1 MSRLSDAA
9 FDWLQRNAPS
19 GTTTGTLWEGLRR
32 DYPEL
37 AEPSEARKTPRHT
50 LMRDLRYDATQR
62 FEIGNGLVRIRER
75 SS

>member
-9 FDWLQRNAPS
+9 FEWLQRNAPS
-19 GTTTGTLWEGLRR
+19 GTTTGALWNGLQC

-37 AEPSEARKTPRHT
+37 TEPSEARKTPRNS
-50 LMRDLRYDATQR
+50 LMRDMRYDATER
-62 FEIGNGLVRIRER
+62 FEVAKGLVRIRER